1 MGFEVYDDFSFS
13 FLNVDEFK
21 FRMPMCWNLMEIQRN
36 GAQIGI
42 VWEMSFQVCF
52 FLLIIFI
59 FQNIHKTSITQKNGE
74 VKSIKKTKNDRIVL
88 VFNSIL
94 QEKYHFLSYTIE
106 HSNEER
112 QNTNKENKLEQNI
125 QKKESIGGKE
135 KWN

>member
-94 QEKYHFLSYTIE
+94 QEKYHFLSYTLNIAT
-106 HSNEER
+106 R
-112 QNTNKENKLEQNI
+112 KDKTQTKKTN
-125 QKKESIGGKE
+125 
-135 KWN
+135 